1 METADEKL
9 THINI
14 ELYSSMLEIIA
25 NKIHEGVVVTD
36 TSGTIIWVNPA
47 FTSITGYSASE
58 ALGHNPRILKSNY
71 HDQSFY
77 KNLWES
83 IFTIGF
89 WESEIW
95 NRRKSGEVYPEWIS
109 IYALKDKLGVT
120 KFFVSIFTD
129 LTEIKAKDQQLQSY
143 IYTDALT
150 GLANKNHFLKDLKS
164 MTMDVINTK
173 GYLGVYLIDL
183 DRFKLINSTFGYVF
197 GDHILRL
204 IAKRLSLN
212 EKDRDGRHMALYR
225 LGEDEYAILAKAS
238 SPIEIRRLG
247 KRIIEA
253 LQEPLVSERGP
264 IHVRASMGIAVVPAD
279 GTEEGDLLRKAE
291 IALNE
296 AKASGGNRF
305 TFYDE
310 GFEKAYRTRLRLE
323 NALLFAIEREEFRLA
338 FQPQVDL
345 TSVKVFGAEAL
356 LRWHHNG
363 VDIPPSEFIPVAEE
377 MGMITEIG
385 YWTLKKCCQT
395 LSSWSRMGLKL
406 EKISVNVSAS
416 QCRDAN
422 FYENVLKIIAE
433 SKLDPRKVML
443 EITEGALME
452 DKEKIKG
459 LFKRFK
465 TSGIGIAIDDFG
477 TGYSSLAYL
486 KDFPINVLKIDKSFI
501 DNLEY
506 DERDR
511 AIVRGIVRIGEI
523 MDMAIIAEGVEN
535 KEQLRILQDLG
546 VNYIQGY
553 IFSPPLYEEEFQAFC
568 TSHNLTLPS

>member
-1 METADEKL
+1 MDTAHEKL
-9 THINI
+9 TDLNL

-25 NKIHEGVVVTD
+25 NKIREGVAVTD

-47 FTSITGYSASE
+47 FTAITGYSSSE
-58 ALGHNPRILKSNY
+58 VLGHNPRILKSNY

-83 IFTIGF
+83 ILTVGF

-109 IYALKDKLGVT
+109 IYALKDNLGVT
-120 KFFVSIFTD
+120 RFFVSIFTD
-129 LTEIKAKDQQLQSY
+129 LTEIKAKDQQMQSY

-150 GLANKNHFLKDLKS
+150 GLANKNYFMKDLKS
-164 MTMDVINTK
+164 MTAEVINSK
-173 GYLGVYLIDL
+173 GYLGIFLIDL

-204 IAKRLSLN
+204 VAKRLWLN
-212 EKDRDGRHMALYR
+212 ERDKDGRPIVLYR

-238 SPIEIRRLG
+238 NPIEIRRLG

-253 LQEPLVSERGP
+253 LQEPLASERGP
-264 IHVRASMGIAVVPAD
+264 IHVRASMGIAVVPID

-296 AKASGGNRF
+296 SKASGGNRF

-310 GFEKAYRTRLRLE
+310 DFEKSYKTRLRLE

-345 TSVKVFGAEAL
+345 TSGRIFGAEAL

-363 VDIPPSEFIPVAEE
+363 VNIPPAEFIPVAEE
-377 MGMITEIG
+377 MGIIVNIG
-385 YWTLKKCCQT
+385 YWTLRKCCQT
-395 LSSWSRMGLKL
+395 LSNWLQMGLKL
-406 EKISVNVSAS
+406 EKISVNVSVS

-422 FYENVLKIIAE
+422 FHENVLKIIAE
-433 SKLDPRKVML
+433 SQLDPQKVML
-443 EITEGALME
+443 EITEGVLME
-452 DKEKIKG
+452 DKERMKD
-459 LFKRFK
+459 LFKRFNAA
-465 TSGIGIAIDDFG
+465 GIGIAIDDFG

-486 KDFPINVLKIDKSFI
+486 KDFPIDVLKIDKSFI
-501 DNLEY
+501 DNLESE
-506 DERDR
+506 ERNQ
-511 AIVRGIVRIGEI
+511 AIVRGIARLGEI
-523 MDMAIIAEGVEN
+523 LDTAIIAEGVEK
-535 KEQLRILQDLG
+535 KEQLRILRDLG
-546 VNYIQGY
+546 VRLIQGY
-553 IFSPPLYEEEFQAFC
+553 IFSPPLFEEEFYELC
-568 TSHNLTLPS
+568 TSHTLTLPL